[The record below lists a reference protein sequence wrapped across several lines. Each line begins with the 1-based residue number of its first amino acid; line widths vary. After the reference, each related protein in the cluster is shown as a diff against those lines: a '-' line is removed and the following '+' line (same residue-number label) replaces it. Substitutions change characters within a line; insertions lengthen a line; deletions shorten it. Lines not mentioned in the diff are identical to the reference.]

1 MLFAIIFVWTPPH
14 FWALAIKYR
23 EDYAAADVPM
33 LPAVASF
40 SRTARQILFYTVALW
55 VASLV
60 FADVGRMGLIYLV
73 AAVVLGAVFLAGA
86 VQLARQRTPDATATW
101 AMRLFSY
108 SISYVTL
115 LFGSMALD
123 QLVKVGR

>member
-1 MLFAIIFVWTPPH
+1 
-14 FWALAIKYR
+14 
-23 EDYAAADVPM
+23 
-33 LPAVASF
+33 
-40 SRTARQILFYTVALW
+40 
-55 VASLV
+55 V
-60 FADVGRMGLIYLV
+60 FADVGNMGPIYLV
-73 AAVVLGAVFLAGA
+73 AAVVLGGVFLAGA
-86 VQLARQRTPDATATW
+86 VQLARQHTPADTTTW